1 MAKKV
6 GKHSAAANDFLEP
19 KPVIIT
25 SVTDIGTERVLNNGA
40 INIVYSLPAGSPE
53 ATLYTITPSPSVAG
67 SPWTTSSTSYLAQGL
82 ASDQLYTFSIVA
94 SNGAGAAAATVTS
107 AVRSTTKPS
116 APTSASV
123 ASAHPVANQ
132 DTVTWSPPT
141 FTGGK
146 PISSYTVVSSDGPSY
161 PNSVS
166 PKAIAETGGT
176 TQSYTIYAVNPNG
189 SSPGTVVGPI
199 TTFTPPHFPPFFP
212 PYFPPFFPPFF
223 PPHFPPFF
231 PPHFPPFF
239 PPFFPPHFPPFFP
252 PHFPPFFPPYF
263 ATPTLPAVPTGLA
276 ASNDGSNTSL
286 TWNAATGATSYEIFY
301 WSGSTYTGTARDFFG
316 ITGTS
321 YSHATTS
328 LWYYFVRSR
337 NAAGVSAYSPGVLAT
352 STFTPPYFPGP
363 PGGY

>member
-19 KPVIIT
+19 KPVVIT
-25 SVTDIGTERVLNNGA
+25 SATDIGTERVLNNGA
-40 INIVYSLPAGSPE
+40 INIIWTLPAGSPE

-67 SPWTTSSTSYLAQGL
+67 SPWTTTGLSYLAQGL
-82 ASDQLYTFSIVA
+82 ASSQSYTFSVVA
-94 SNGAGAAAATVTS
+94 SNGAGAAAGTSTSPVT
-107 AVRSTTKPS
+107 ATTKPS

-132 DTVTWSPPT
+132 DTVTWSPPS

-146 PISSYTVVSSDGPSY
+146 AISSYTVVSSDGPSY
-161 PNSVS
+161 TNAVS

-176 TQSYTIYAVNPNG
+176 TQSYTIYAINANG
-189 SSPGTVVGPI
+189 TSPGTVVGPI

-231 PPHFPPFF
+231 PPYFPPFF

-252 PHFPPFFPPYF
+252 PYFPPFFPPFFPPYFPPFFPPHFPPFFPPFFPPYFPPFFPPHFPPFFPPFFPPYFPPFFPPHFPPFFPPYF
-263 ATPTLPAVPTGLA
+263 APPTF
-276 ASNDGSNTSL
+276 
-286 TWNAATGATSYEIFY
+286 GATK
-301 WSGSTYTGTARDFFG
+301 WSPR
-316 ITGTS
+316 
-321 YSHATTS
+321 
-328 LWYYFVRSR
+328 
-337 NAAGVSAYSPGVLAT
+337 AY
-352 STFTPPYFPGP
+352 
-363 PGGY
+363 